1 MAIRSV
7 SFKGQIREI
16 LVVFSRIK
24 KDRGKRFINPDGHPL
39 HPNFDVQKLPD
50 LT

>member
-24 KDRGKRFINPDGHPL
+24 KDRGKRFINPDGHP
-39 HPNFDVQKLPD
+39 NFDVQELPD